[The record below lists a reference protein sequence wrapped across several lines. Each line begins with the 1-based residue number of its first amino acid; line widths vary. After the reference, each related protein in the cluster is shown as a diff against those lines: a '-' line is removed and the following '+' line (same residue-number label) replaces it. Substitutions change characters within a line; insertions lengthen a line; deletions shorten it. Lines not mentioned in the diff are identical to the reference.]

1 MSESGTSTTQEAFRR
16 LEERLEQA
24 SNAAERLVAEAAAQA
39 SSRIAAAK
47 TKAPP
52 AGWQAAG
59 DTDPT
64 SSTRV
69 GGELEQVL
77 QLLGAFRDLVPPELQ
92 QRLIEA
98 VRQLL
103 LAVRA
108 LLDWYLERLEQ
119 RRQTPI
125 EVQDIPVL

>member
-1 MSESGTSTTQEAFRR
+1 MSESATSSAQDAFRR

-24 SNAAERLVAEAAAQA
+24 SEAAERLVAEA
-39 SSRIAAAK
+39 SSRIAGTK
-47 TKAPP
+47 TPP
-52 AGWQAAG
+52 AGWQTA
-59 DTDPT
+59 DQTRRT

-77 QLLGAFRDLVPPELQ
+77 HLLGAVRDLVPPELQ

-98 VRQLL
+98 LRQLL

-119 RRQTPI
+119 RRQTPV